1 IRGAPRVASSHG
13 PGQPQAPLCS
23 PHSMADKNRALKCSC
38 SAPGHSSSLLQGL
51 AALHAQGQLLD
62 VALTVN
68 REAFHA
74 HKVVLMACSDCF
86 RAMFMGG
93 MREVSQDVIE
103 LKGVSAR
110 GLRHIINFAYSTK
123 VTLDLGCVQDVLG
136 ATVFLQ
142 MLPVVELCARSSS
155 RRS

>member
-1 IRGAPRVASSHG
+1 GAKGG
-13 PGQPQAPLCS
+13 PGVSGGPAPLCS
-23 PHSMADKNRALKCSC
+23 PRSMADKNRAPKCSF

-74 HKVVLMACSDCF
+74 HKVVLMACSDYF
-86 RAMFMGG
+86 RAMFTGG

-103 LKGVSAR
+103 LKGVLAR

-123 VTLDLGCVQDVLG
+123 VTLDLDCVQDVL
-136 ATVFLQ
+136 AAAPFV
-142 MLPVVELCARSSS
+142 
-155 RRS
+155 